1 MRISTK
7 GTYALEIIV
16 DLAMHSSEEHLERL
30 KNIAA
35 RRGLSEKYL
44 ERIVKA
50 MKNENLIL
58 STRGA
63 MGGYRLARRPEDIT
77 VLDVLRSVEG
87 ELAPVECLTKETN
100 GGIACED
107 CLTRGVWADMW
118 REILGVTEN
127 VSVADI
133 TKEVVDRAGE

>member
-1 MRISTK
+1 M
-7 GTYALEIIV
+7 
-16 DLAMHSSEEHLERL
+16 
-30 KNIAA
+30 
-35 RRGLSEKYL
+35 YL
-44 ERIVKA
+44 ERIVKS

-77 VLDVLRSVEG
+77 VSDVLRSVEG

-100 GGIACED
+100 CGIACED

>member
-100 GGIACED
+100 CGIVCED

>member
-16 DLAMHSSEEHLERL
+16 DLAMHSSEEHLEQL

-87 ELAPVECLTKETN
+87 ELAPVECLTKETDF
-100 GGIACED
+100 GIACED
-107 CLTRGVWADMW
+107 CVTRGVWADMW
-118 REILGVTEN
+118 REILSVTDD

-133 TKEVVDRAGE
+133 TKEVVDRAGK

>member
-1 MRISTK
+1 MRIFDKRDICIGNNCGSCNAFF
-7 GTYALEIIV
+7 GRAFRAAE
-16 DLAMHSSEEHLERL
+16 
-30 KNIAA
+30 NIAA

-100 GGIACED
+100 CGIACED

>member
-87 ELAPVECLTKETN
+87 ELAPGEGLTKETN
-100 GGIACED
+100 CGIACED

>member
-87 ELAPVECLTKETN
+87 ELAPVEGLTQETN
-100 GGIACED
+100 CRIACED

>member
-16 DLAMHSSEEHLERL
+16 DLAMHSSEEHLEQL

-100 GGIACED
+100 CGIAWKD

>member
-87 ELAPVECLTKETN
+87 ELAPVTKETN
-100 GGIACED
+100 CGIACED